1 MYGYEYLQ
9 PCEDI
14 PDLRGLEEQ
23 PSWQVGDGEADAGHG
38 EEQPAVQEEQY
49 HQEGI
54 WSWEDGGRKDSDLEK
69 GNGFEDEKEDSGRE
83 DSHLEEESE
92 FWGKVKELL
101 NCVKK
106 CLNRNS
112 YNWCVPV

>member
-1 MYGYEYLQ
+1 M
-9 PCEDI
+9 
-14 PDLRGLEEQ
+14 
-23 PSWQVGDGEADAGHG
+23 AGHG

-49 HQEGI
+49 HEEGI
-54 WSWEDGGRKDSDLEK
+54 WSWEDGGRKDSDLEE

-92 FWGKVKELL
+92 FRGKVKELV

-106 CLNRNS
+106 CLNWNS
-112 YNWCVPV
+112 YN

>member
-1 MYGYEYLQ
+1 MHDGKDLQ

-14 PDLRGLEEQ
+14 PDPRDREEQ
-23 PSWQVGDGEADAGHG
+23 TGGQVEAGGAGHG
-38 EEQPAVQEEQY
+38 EEQPAVQKEQ
-49 HQEGI
+49 HHEEGI

-69 GNGFEDEKEDSGRE
+69 GNGFEDEKEDSRRE

-92 FWGKVKELL
+92 FRGKVKELV

-106 CLNRNS
+106 CVNWNS
-112 YNWCVPV
+112 YN